1 MGVAERLGRRYAR
14 VALMNVAMLTVGN
27 VQRRTGGYL
36 YHAQVYPLLRTL
48 GIVIDEII
56 LSAAD
61 VAAQRAASVVVNP
74 HDYDAIMVD
83 ALARTAVAPY
93 LDVWRKDCPVVA
105 MVHELPS
112 VATGVDAAD
121 EAPLLR
127 ADALIAVST
136 DGQQRLVDRG
146 VDPQRIVIASPG
158 CDRLGTPLPHAP
170 TYPPHVLC
178 VAQWIPRKGLDT
190 LIAAWQQV
198 AHPEAVLHMYGE
210 RDADLAY
217 TAQIDALI
225 ASALGAGVHIEVH
238 GSVTDDQ
245 IMTAYQRA
253 ALFALP
259 SRFEGYG
266 MVFAE
271 ALWAGVPVLACGVG
285 PVAQLVGSGG
295 ITVPVD
301 DADVLAAQLSL
312 ILHQPDQRSI
322 LTHAA
327 ARRGQELPRWCDTAL
342 AWQQAIGLA
351 MKMR

>member
-1 MGVAERLGRRYAR
+1 MK
-14 VALMNVAMLTVGN
+14 VAMLTVGN

-48 GIVIDEII
+48 GVEIDEII

-61 VAAQRAASVVVNP
+61 VESQRRATVMINPSV
-74 HDYDAIMVD
+74 YDAIIVD

-93 LDVWRKDCPVVA
+93 LDIWRKDCPVVA

-127 ADALIAVST
+127 ADALIAVSP

-146 VDPQRIVIASPG
+146 VDAQRIIIASPG
-158 CDRLGTPLPHAP
+158 CDRLGV
-170 TYPPHVLC
+170 PPVRRVAHPPQILC

-190 LIAAWQQV
+190 LIAAWQRV

-217 TAQIDALI
+217 TQQIDGLIAAAHQAGAQI
-225 ASALGAGVHIEVH
+225 VVH
-238 GSVTDDQ
+238 GSVTDDA
-245 IMTAYQRA
+245 IIAAYQQA
-253 ALFALP
+253 TLFVLP

-271 ALWAGVPVLACGVG
+271 ALWAGVPVVACDAG
-285 PVAQLVGSGG
+285 PVAQLVGAGG
-295 ITVPVD
+295 VTVPVD
-301 DADVLAAQLSL
+301 DVDALAQQLTMLLHRHDQLSAL
-312 ILHQPDQRSI
+312 AQ
-322 LTHAA
+322 AA
-327 ARRGQELPRWCDTAL
+327 HHRGQQLSRWRDTAL
-342 AWQQAIGLA
+342 AWEQAIELA
-351 MKMR
+351 MQWR

>member
-1 MGVAERLGRRYAR
+1 
-14 VALMNVAMLTVGN
+14 MNVAMLTVGN

-36 YHAQVYPLLRTL
+36 YHAQVYPLLRDL
-48 GIVIDEII
+48 GIHIDEII

-61 VAAQRAASVVVNP
+61 VASQRRATIVVNP
-74 HDYDAIMVD
+74 SAYDAIMVD

-93 LDVWRKDCPVVA
+93 LDIWRKDCPVVA

-146 VDPQRIVIASPG
+146 VDPRRIIIASPG
-158 CDRLGTPLPHAP
+158 CDRLGS
-170 TYPPHVLC
+170 PPGRRVAQPPQVLC

-190 LIAAWQQV
+190 LIAAWQRV

-217 TAQIDALI
+217 TQQIDGLIAAAHQAGAQI
-225 ASALGAGVHIEVH
+225 VVH
-238 GSVTDDQ
+238 GSVTDDA
-245 IMTAYQRA
+245 IIAAYQQA
-253 ALFALP
+253 TLFVLP

-271 ALWAGVPVLACGVG
+271 ALWAGVPVVACDAG
-285 PVAQLVGSGG
+285 PVAQLVGAGG
-295 ITVPVD
+295 VTVPVD
-301 DADVLAAQLSL
+301 DVDALAQQLTMLLYNQDQLSAL
-312 ILHQPDQRSI
+312 AQ
-322 LTHAA
+322 AA
-327 ARRGQELPRWCDTAL
+327 HYRGQELPRWRDTAL
-342 AWQQAIGLA
+342 AWQQAIELA
-351 MKMR
+351 IKMR

>member
-1 MGVAERLGRRYAR
+1 MK
-14 VALMNVAMLTVGN
+14 VAMLTVGN

-36 YHAQVYPLLRTL
+36 YHAQVYPLLHSL
-48 GIVIDEII
+48 GIHIDEII

-61 VAAQRAASVVVNP
+61 VASQQRAMVPINP
-74 HDYDAIMVD
+74 SIYDAIMVD

-93 LDVWRKDCPVVA
+93 LDIWRKDCPVVA

-136 DGQQRLVDRG
+136 DGQQRLIDRG
-146 VDPQRIVIASPG
+146 VDLRRIIIASPG
-158 CDRLGTPLPHAP
+158 CDRLGAP
-170 TYPPHVLC
+170 PVRRVAQPPQVLC

-190 LIAAWQQV
+190 LIAAWQRV

-210 RDADLAY
+210 RDADQAY
-217 TAQIDALI
+217 TQQIDGLI
-225 ASALGAGVHIEVH
+225 ATARQSGAHIVVH
-238 GSVTDDQ
+238 GSVTDDA
-245 IMTAYQRA
+245 IIAAYQQA
-253 ALFALP
+253 TLFVLP

-271 ALWAGVPVLACGVG
+271 ALWAGVPVVACDAG
-285 PVAQLVGSGG
+285 PVAQLVGPGG
-295 ITVPVD
+295 VTVPVD
-301 DADVLAAQLSL
+301 DVDALAQQLTMLLHHHDQLSAL
-312 ILHQPDQRSI
+312 AQ
-322 LTHAA
+322 AA
-327 ARRGQELPRWCDTAL
+327 YHRGQELPRWRDTAL

-351 MKMR
+351 IKMR

>member
-1 MGVAERLGRRYAR
+1 MK
-14 VALMNVAMLTVGN
+14 VAMLTVGN

-48 GIVIDEII
+48 GVEIDEII

-61 VAAQRAASVVVNP
+61 VESQRRATVAVNP
-74 HDYDAIMVD
+74 HDYAAIMVD

-93 LDVWRKDCPVVA
+93 VDAWRQHCPVVA

-146 VDPQRIVIASPG
+146 VDAQRIIIASPG
-158 CDRLGTPLPHAP
+158 CDRLGAP
-170 TYPPHVLC
+170 PGRRVAHPPQILC
-178 VAQWIPRKGLDT
+178 VAQWIARKGLDT
-190 LIAAWQQV
+190 LVAAWQQV
-198 AHPEAVLHMYGE
+198 AHPQAVLHMYGE

-217 TAQIDALI
+217 TRQIDGLIAAAHQAGAQI
-225 ASALGAGVHIEVH
+225 VVH
-238 GSVTDDQ
+238 GSVTDDA
-245 IMTAYQRA
+245 IIAAYQQA
-253 ALFALP
+253 TLFVLP

-271 ALWAGVPVLACGVG
+271 ALWAGVPVVACDAG
-285 PVAQLVGSGG
+285 PVAQLVGTGG
-295 ITVPVD
+295 VIVPVD
-301 DADVLAAQLSL
+301 DVDALAQQLTMLLHHHDQLSAL
-312 ILHQPDQRSI
+312 AQ
-322 LTHAA
+322 AA
-327 ARRGQELPRWCDTAL
+327 HHRGQELPRWRDTAL

-351 MKMR
+351 MQMR

>member
-1 MGVAERLGRRYAR
+1 
-14 VALMNVAMLTVGN
+14 MNVAMLTVGN

-48 GIVIDEII
+48 GIEIDEII

-61 VAAQRAASVVVNP
+61 VALQRAASVAIDP

-93 LDVWRKDCPVVA
+93 LDIWRKDCPVVA

-127 ADALIAVST
+127 ADALIAVSP
-136 DGQQRLVDRG
+136 DGQQRLIDRG
-146 VDPQRIVIASPG
+146 VDPQRIIIASPG
-158 CDRLGTPLPHAP
+158 CDRLGAP
-170 TYPPHVLC
+170 PVRRVAQPPQVLC

-190 LIAAWQQV
+190 LIAAWQRV
-198 AHPEAVLHMYGE
+198 AHPAAVLHMYGE

-217 TAQIDALI
+217 TQLIDGLIAAAHQAGAQI
-225 ASALGAGVHIEVH
+225 VVH
-238 GSVTDDQ
+238 GSVTDDA
-245 IMTAYQRA
+245 IIAAYQQA
-253 ALFALP
+253 TLFVLP

-271 ALWAGVPVLACGVG
+271 ALWAGVPVVACDAG
-285 PVAQLVGSGG
+285 PVAQLVGAGG
-295 ITVPVD
+295 VTVPVD
-301 DADVLAAQLSL
+301 DVGALAQQLTMLLHHHDQLSAL
-312 ILHQPDQRSI
+312 AQ
-322 LTHAA
+322 AA
-327 ARRGQELPRWCDTAL
+327 YHRGQELPRWRDTAL

-351 MKMR
+351 MKLR